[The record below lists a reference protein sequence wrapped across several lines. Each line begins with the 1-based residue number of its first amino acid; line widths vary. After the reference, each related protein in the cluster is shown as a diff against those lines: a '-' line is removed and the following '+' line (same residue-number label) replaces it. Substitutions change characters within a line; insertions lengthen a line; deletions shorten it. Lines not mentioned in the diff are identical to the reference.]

1 MENEDNQEY
10 IEENEEEVLDDD
22 YLINLHRQL
31 QEMKKQRK
39 QAEQEAALLDNHVKC
54 LKGEDQKYA
63 KRIEVTRRETQK
75 KQDSIKELEEKR
87 RQKEDF
93 RRMKEL
99 ELERKRVQTKMQKD
113 NNRLAIMMKQEE
125 RRKKI
130 EDDVKNLRDIKKAN
144 DELRK
149 YIEIDD
155 ISNKK
160 TQADYIKSQ
169 HVIAE
174 EKRRALELEKK
185 SKIRKELEEKIQEE
199 QERIQ
204 RALERKDM
212 LESEEEDII
221 KRIQTTTQM
230 HNEMLD
236 NLSKLSTSKKK

>member
-113 NNRLAIMMKQEE
+113 NNRLAIMMKREE
-125 RRKKI
+125 RRKKF
-130 EDDVKNLRDIKKAN
+130 EMMLRGIK
-144 DELRK
+144 E
-149 YIEIDD
+149 
-155 ISNKK
+155 
-160 TQADYIKSQ
+160 T
-169 HVIAE
+169 
-174 EKRRALELEKK
+174 
-185 SKIRKELEEKIQEE
+185 
-199 QERIQ
+199 
-204 RALERKDM
+204 
-212 LESEEEDII
+212 
-221 KRIQTTTQM
+221 
-230 HNEMLD
+230 NEMLD
-236 NLSKLSTSKKK
+236 NL